1 MAGNRQLFDQAV
13 KRGNQYIWDKAWDKA
28 IAEYEAA
35 LREFP
40 DDPIAL
46 ASAGFVY
53 TQLKRLDEA
62 LDAYQRANQAQP
74 NDPSILAKLAEV
86 QERLGLTAEA
96 TRTCITLGDLLIRKK
111 TTDKAI
117 QYWEHAAQLQPDNLE
132 AHQRLVEIYKATGQI
147 EQAVREHA
155 TMAKI
160 YHKLGQIDKAVAQ
173 SQAALTL
180 APRHTGMLRMMGE
193 IGQPA
198 PAPAPAAPQPAVAPQ
213 PAPAP
218 APAPP
223 ATWSLEEL
231 SAGEAE
237 PEEQGSPLEMTR
249 DRALSELAETI
260 FEDAEALHPRPDARG
275 AAARLSKAEIDAL
288 IGQALNYQ
296 TNGQVEQA
304 IAAYQRILE
313 AVSLP
318 AAHFNLGLLY
328 QQGLRFDEAIEQF
341 NQSLSHPEY
350 ALGSHFAL
358 GECYRALGRVDEA
371 LAQFIEVL
379 KIVDLQTV
387 KREQVDDLIALYEN
401 LAESYTAKGDREQA
415 ITFTN
420 NLVDFLSSRGWADK
434 VAEARKRLDGLIEE
448 GSPAISLAE
457 LFTMPH
463 AETVMHSLS
472 LSQEYAKRG
481 MYYLAAD
488 EIYRAIERV
497 PDYLPLH
504 IRLADIWRKSGRTEE
519 AIAKLRTVA
528 ATYQV
533 RGDTR
538 QALNIY
544 QQILRITPMD
554 IPTRTMFIQLLIR
567 HGAIDQALEQYMQL
581 ADTYYQLAQID
592 KARDTYQEALTY
604 AQRGSTGKLWTMRIY
619 SHLGDIDMQ
628 RIDWKRAIQD
638 YEQVKALAP
647 QDEKARISLVELY
660 YKVGQPARAVREL
673 DELLLMYKEAGK
685 ARKMISVLEDQVQ
698 LHPGEIPLRSRL
710 ARLYMEA
717 NMKEQAIEQLDAL
730 GELQLQA
737 GLKKEAAA
745 TIRSIIALGPPNV
758 EDYKQLLTQLV

>member
-193 IGQPA
+193 IGQSA

-260 FEDAEALHPRPDARG
+260 FEDAEALHPRPGARG

-387 KREQVDDLIALYEN
+387 KREQADDLIALYEN

>member
-1 MAGNRQLFDQAV
+1 MAGNRQLFEQAV

-62 LDAYQRANQAQP
+62 LAAYQRANQAQP
-74 NDPSILAKLAEV
+74 NDPSILTKLAEV
-86 QERLGLTAEA
+86 QERMGLTAEA
-96 TRTCITLGDLLIRKK
+96 THTCLTLGDLLIRKK

-155 TMAKI
+155 AMAKI

-193 IGQPA
+193 IGQPT
-198 PAPAPAAPQPAVAPQ
+198 PAPQPAAAPR

-237 PEEQGSPLEMTR
+237 PEQGSPLEMTR

-260 FEDAEALHPRPDARG
+260 FEDAAALHPRPGARG

-387 KREQVDDLIALYEN
+387 KHEQVDDLIALYEN

-434 VAEARKRLDGLIEE
+434 VAEARRRLDGLIEE

-463 AETVMHSLS
+463 SETVMHSLS

-481 MYYLAAD
+481 MYYLAAN
-488 EIYRAIERV
+488 EIYCAIERV

-504 IRLADIWRKSGRTEE
+504 IRLADIWRKSGHTEE

-528 ATYQV
+528 ATHQA

-538 QALNIY
+538 QALSIY

-647 QDEKARISLVELY
+647 EDEKARVSLIELY

-698 LHPGEIPLRSRL
+698 LRPGEIPLRSRL

-717 NMKEQAIEQLDAL
+717 DMKEPAIEQLDAL

-745 TIRSIIALGPPNV
+745 TIRAIIALGPPNV
-758 EDYKQLLTQLV
+758 EDYKQLLAQLG